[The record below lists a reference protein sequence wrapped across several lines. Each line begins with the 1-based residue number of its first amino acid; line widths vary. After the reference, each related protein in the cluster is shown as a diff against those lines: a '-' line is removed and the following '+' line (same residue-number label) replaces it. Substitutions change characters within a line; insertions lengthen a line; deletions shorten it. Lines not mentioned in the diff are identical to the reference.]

1 MSRDRAVILEVKQ
14 LVKRFG
20 GFRALD
26 GISFDLAPGEVLGL
40 VGPNGSG
47 KTTCINVISGL
58 HAPDGGEV
66 RFEGSP
72 IGGIPSYRLARQGIN
87 RTFQSPKPFLS
98 LTVWENVEIAAAYGH
113 GAAAHMA
120 VDLTGL
126 LESMELDT
134 LRDRAAGD
142 LNSAQQKTLDLARAL
157 ATAPR
162 LLLVDE
168 LAAGLNPAELRRMAD
183 RLRSM
188 ADQGMAMVVVEH
200 LMGFIDRV
208 TDRVIVMNAG
218 KEIFE
223 GTLAT
228 ATRDPDVIRVFL
240 GGAHA

>member
-1 MSRDRAVILEVKQ
+1 M
-14 LVKRFG
+14 
-20 GFRALD
+20 
-26 GISFDLAPGEVLGL
+26 
-40 VGPNGSG
+40 
-47 KTTCINVISGL
+47 
-58 HAPDGGEV
+58 H
-66 RFEGSP
+66 
-72 IGGIPSYRLARQGIN
+72 RLARLGIN

-98 LTVWENVEIAAAYGH
+98 LTVRENIEIAATYGH
-113 GAAAHMA
+113 GAAAGEA
-120 VDLTGL
+120 VDLTAL
-126 LESMELDT
+126 LASMELDT
-134 LRDRAAGD
+134 LANRPAGD

-162 LLLVDE
+162 ILLVDE

-183 RLRSM
+183 RLRVM
-188 ADQGMAMVVVEH
+188 ADRGMAMLVVEH

-240 GGAHA
+240 GGAHG